1 MRIMNTPKT
10 MDLTITDRC
19 NLRCTYCGHFTSAG
33 NVGKDLNTGEWLEF
47 FEELNR
53 CAVMSVT
60 LSGGEPFYREDI
72 REIIEGIVRN
82 RMRFNVLSNGILI
95 TDEMA
100 AFLAS
105 TKRCNSVQVSIDGS
119 IPTTHDA
126 FRGKG
131 SFFKAMRGMKH
142 LRKHKVSV
150 TVRVTINRKNVRE
163 LESIAALLLEE
174 VGLRGFSTNAAMYMG
189 LCRQNAEE
197 VQLTTQ
203 ERALATETLL
213 RLNRKY
219 NGRISATAGPLSEG
233 RNWSRMEKCRRE
245 GKESMAGRGFLT
257 SCGGVM
263 SKLGVRADGVMVP
276 CTQLS
281 NIELGR
287 INKDDLRE
295 VWQNHPELNRF
306 RQRRNIELSSFEFC
320 RGCEYINYC
329 AGGCPATAYTL
340 VGDYHHPSPEGC
352 LRLFLRDG
360 GRLPDEKL
368 LGNSYSGVG

>member
-1 MRIMNTPKT
+1 MRVMKTPKAV
-10 MDLTITDRC
+10 DLTITDRC
-19 NLRCTYCGHFTSAG
+19 NLRCKYCGHFTSAG
-33 NVGKDLNTGEWLEF
+33 NVGKDLSTREWLEF

-53 CAVMSVT
+53 CAVMRVT

-72 REIIEGIVRN
+72 KEIIEGIIRN
-82 RMRFNVLSNGILI
+82 RMRFSVLSNGTLI
-95 TDEMA
+95 TDEIA
-100 AFLAS
+100 SFLAS
-105 TKRCNSVQVSIDGS
+105 TKRCDSVQVSIDSS

-126 FRGKG
+126 FRGRG
-131 SFFKAMRGMKH
+131 SFFKAMRGIKY
-142 LRKHKVSV
+142 LQKHKVPV

-163 LESIAALLLEE
+163 LEDVTALLLEE
-174 VGLRGFSTNAAMYMG
+174 VGLPSFSTNAAMYMG

-197 VQLTTQ
+197 IQLTTQ
-203 ERALATETLL
+203 ERVLATKTLL

-219 NGRISATAGPLSEG
+219 NGRISASAGPLDEG
-233 RNWSRMEKCRRE
+233 RNWSMMEKWRQE
-245 GKESMAGRGFLT
+245 GRKSVPGRGFLT

-287 INKDDLRE
+287 INQDDLKE

-306 RQRRNIELSSFEFC
+306 RERCNIELRSFEFC
-320 RGCEYINYC
+320 RGCDHIDYC

-340 VGDYHHPSPEGC
+340 VGDYHHPSPDGC

-360 GRLPDEKL
+360 GTLPDEKL
-368 LGNSYSGVG
+368 LENACTGIV